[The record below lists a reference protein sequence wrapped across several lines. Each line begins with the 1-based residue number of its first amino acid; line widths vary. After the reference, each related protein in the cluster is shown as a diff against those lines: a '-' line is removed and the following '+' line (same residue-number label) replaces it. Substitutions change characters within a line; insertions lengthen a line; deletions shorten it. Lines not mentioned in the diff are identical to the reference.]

1 MNQRSG
7 FIFSTLFLFH
17 FLNAESQETL
27 PKLLEKDIPQTH
39 TEMWQG
45 FDPRIEPLESEIL
58 KEWMEDGVI
67 LRVLRYRIG
76 IFKGQKAWMAG
87 VYGFPKGENNI
98 PGLLQI
104 HGGGQCADHKAPLSN
119 AKRGYA
125 TLSIAWAGRISA
137 SNYRVSPNEV
147 KLFWE
152 DRKNDPKYKITTDW
166 GALDAY
172 HAPSRYGR
180 DAFPSIPVENW
191 TIDSVESPRNNS
203 WFLIALAARRG
214 LTFLERQPE
223 VDSGK
228 LGVYGHSMG
237 GKLTVLTAGS
247 DKRVRVAAPSCGGM
261 SDRYSTNPLHLA
273 TVSDPPSL
281 KEISCPIAF
290 LSPSNDF
297 HGRINDL
304 PATVSEIQ
312 SEDWRI
318 SCSPHHNHQDT
329 PEYEVIT
336 QLWMDQHLKNSFAF
350 PQTPKIDLKLVPGK
364 QPKVILQFD
373 ESKMLSVDVYYTQQG
388 QIDGKKDNSTNTKNR
403 FWHHA
408 KATKYNNRQWTAQ
421 MPIFSINA
429 PTK

>member
-104 HGGGQCADHKAPLSN
+104 HGGGQYADHKAPLSN

-137 SNYRVSPNEV
+137 PNYRVSPNEV

-152 DRKNDPKYKITTDW
+152 GKTEDPKYKLTTDW

-172 HAPSRYGR
+172 HAPSRNGR
-180 DAFPSIPVENW
+180 DAFPSIPVAEW
-191 TIDSVESPRNNS
+191 TLDSVKSPRNNS
-203 WFLIALAARRG
+203 WFLITLAGRRG
-214 LTFLERQPE
+214 LTFLEQQPE
-223 VDSGK
+223 VDGSK

-237 GKLTVLTAGS
+237 GKLTVMIAG
-247 DKRVRVAAPSCGGM
+247 
-261 SDRYSTNPLHLA
+261 
-273 TVSDPPSL
+273 
-281 KEISCPIAF
+281 
-290 LSPSNDF
+290 
-297 HGRINDL
+297 
-304 PATVSEIQ
+304 
-312 SEDWRI
+312 
-318 SCSPHHNHQDT
+318 
-329 PEYEVIT
+329 
-336 QLWMDQHLKNSFAF
+336 
-350 PQTPKIDLKLVPGK
+350 
-364 QPKVILQFD
+364 
-373 ESKMLSVDVYYTQQG
+373 
-388 QIDGKKDNSTNTKNR
+388 
-403 FWHHA
+403 
-408 KATKYNNRQWTAQ
+408 
-421 MPIFSINA
+421 
-429 PTK
+429 